1 MHCAVPSSLWPI
13 CGPGSSPVFF
23 EGDVHDGDSLVVSIS
38 GCEVGTAHVLDELV
52 CLSLSGDTLLV
63 FSVILVG

>member
-1 MHCAVPSSLWPI
+1 
-13 CGPGSSPVFF
+13 
-23 EGDVHDGDSLVVSIS
+23 VSIS

>member
-1 MHCAVPSSLWPI
+1 MYCAVPSSLSPI
-13 CGPGSSPVFF
+13 CSPGSSLLFF
-23 EGDVHDGDSLVVSIS
+23 EGALQDGGSGVVSIS